1 LNHTLASARLK
12 TTLDDVPLS
21 SLLGEA
27 LADLIPDDDDE
38 EDLEEGLEVLDVAGL
53 IGAWNKKK

>member
-1 LNHTLASARLK
+1 
-12 TTLDDVPLS
+12 LDDVPLS

-27 LADLIPDDDDE
+27 LADLIPDDEDE

-53 IGAWNKKK
+53 IGAWY